1 MKNNWDFLL
10 SEFRRLGGIADN
22 VCQREGKYGRGI
34 FPVNPSLPARIFT
47 PSKLLVK
54 KDDIYLEDNKLRIKE
69 DEEYSHETK
78 NFFNFY
84 QDNFSWGSG
93 GKETTELFE
102 KGLSAFNS
110 NLKELIKKN
119 VLFDLEERHKEKW
132 NEVVKNQFLN
142 ARAVQFRNISVV
154 APIWDLVNHKV
165 ESLPFIINQEGIST
179 PKYCAFNSEIRHSYS
194 NISPLKRFFSYGFF
208 SEETIIFS
216 FPFKINIKNPNMSIF
231 CKGMVL
237 KDDSMKIVK
246 SGNKITI
253 EGLPI
258 ADINH
263 PRLPYD
269 YFNEIL
275 RKIDCNNIP
284 SDFLL
289 KIFQLNISIR
299 KMIINESESTNN
311 EVSKML
317 RQVIDY
323 EIRLISNHN

>member
-1 MKNNWDFLL
+1 
-10 SEFRRLGGIADN
+10 
-22 VCQREGKYGRGI
+22 
-34 FPVNPSLPARIFT
+34 
-47 PSKLLVK
+47 
-54 KDDIYLEDNKLRIKE
+54 
-69 DEEYSHETK
+69 
-78 NFFNFY
+78 
-84 QDNFSWGSG
+84 
-93 GKETTELFE
+93 
-102 KGLSAFNS
+102 
-110 NLKELIKKN
+110 
-119 VLFDLEERHKEKW
+119 
-132 NEVVKNQFLN
+132 
-142 ARAVQFRNISVV
+142 
-154 APIWDLVNHKV
+154 
-165 ESLPFIINQEGIST
+165 
-179 PKYCAFNSEIRHSYS
+179 
-194 NISPLKRFFSYGFF
+194 
-208 SEETIIFS
+208 
-216 FPFKINIKNPNMSIF
+216 MSIF

-275 RKIDCNNIP
+275 RRIDCNNIP

-323 EIRLISNHN
+323 EIRLISNNN